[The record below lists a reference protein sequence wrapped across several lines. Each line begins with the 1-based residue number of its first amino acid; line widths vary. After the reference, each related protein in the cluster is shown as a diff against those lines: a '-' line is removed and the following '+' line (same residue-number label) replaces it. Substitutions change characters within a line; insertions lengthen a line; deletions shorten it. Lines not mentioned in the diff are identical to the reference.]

1 VLERAAIANPQ
12 SSNQAYLNSVVS
24 QACKGAALGALAFI
38 PTNWAL
44 ARRFP
49 AYRTLPLPGKA
60 FLAMMMVVPVG
71 TVFAEKAGEHYIAE
85 NQWRGVGWEELSREK
100 QEAEARWAAM
110 STGDKIKDW
119 TNRHQYGVI
128 GGSWAASL
136 GIAFGIVARNKYQT
150 FPQKLVQ
157 ARMYAQGLT
166 VGVLIAS
173 AVMAGVNAQGKK
185 PVQPVDHSWRDML
198 EQGGQLTK
206 AERIAL
212 HTARKAPVDASAAAP
227 ASATV

>member
-1 VLERAAIANPQ
+1 MSDSSDTKYLD
-12 SSNQAYLNSVVS
+12 SSNKAYLNHVVK
-24 QACKGAALGALAFI
+24 QATKGAALGALAFI

-44 ARRFP
+44 ARRYP
-49 AYRTLPLPGKA
+49 VYRNLPLPGKA

-85 NQWRGVGWEELSREK
+85 TQWRGVAWDELSREK

-110 STGDKIKDW
+110 STGEKIKDFA
-119 TNRHQYGVI
+119 NRHQYGII
-128 GGSWAASL
+128 GGSWVASL

-185 PVQPVDHSWRDML
+185 PVQPADHSWRDML
-198 EQGGQLTK
+198 EQGGNLTK

-212 HTARKAPVDASAAAP
+212 HTVRKVPVDAPAP
-227 ASATV
+227 APATV

>member
-1 VLERAAIANPQ
+1 MR
-12 SSNQAYLNSVVS
+12 QAT
-24 QACKGAALGALAFI
+24 KGAAVGALAFI

-44 ARRFP
+44 SRRFP
-49 AYRTLPLPGKA
+49 GYRNLPLPGKA
-60 FLAMMMVVPVG
+60 FLCLMMVVPVG

-85 NQWRGVGWEELSREK
+85 TQWRGVGWDELSREK
-100 QEAEARWAAM
+100 QQAEARWAAM

-166 VGVLIAS
+166 VAVLMAS
-173 AVMAGVNAQGKK
+173 AVLAGVNAQGKK
-185 PVQPVDHSWRDML
+185 PEQPIDHSWRDML

-212 HTARKAPVDASAAAP
+212 HTVRKSPVDASASTP
-227 ASATV
+227 TPATV